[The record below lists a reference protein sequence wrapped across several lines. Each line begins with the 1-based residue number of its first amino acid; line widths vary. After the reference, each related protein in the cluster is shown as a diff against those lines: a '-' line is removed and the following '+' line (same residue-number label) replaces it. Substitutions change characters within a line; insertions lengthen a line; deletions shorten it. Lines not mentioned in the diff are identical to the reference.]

1 MLSPWF
7 DASSPWDGAGATSC
21 RQPPGAYVLLAP
33 PRAGSFHLCRL
44 LWNLGYGRP
53 SEYFNPNPLYR
64 QLLGRWSPP
73 RPPWRRLGQPDRH
86 RSGWPRRA
94 WLERL
99 VAERSC
105 CSSLSGRPFF
115 GLKLQAF
122 QLPGG
127 FGSLGPR
134 LQRDLVAAGCGS
146 TPRLLLLRRR
156 NWRRM
161 VASLHLAR
169 CTGAY
174 DLGLI
179 PTDQHHRL
187 EDLLNPAALAQ
198 AADLLRRH
206 LLWLRQAAAHDPALL
221 LVDHDDLL
229 VDQAAALGRLLAWL
243 DPEALQAP
251 ALELQAL
258 AQPIQRDPSPW
269 RQQRS
274 GWLERLEALLEQEI
288 RAGRIPLAREEALL
302 AWWTAPADR

>member
-7 DASSPWDGAGATSC
+7 DASSPWAAADPC
-21 RQPPGAYVLLAP
+21 RQPPTPYVLLAP

-53 SEYFNPNPLYR
+53 SEYLNPNPLYR
-64 QLLGRWSPP
+64 QLLGRWAPA

-86 RSGWPRRA
+86 RSGWPRRH

-105 CSSLSGRPFF
+105 CARLSGRPFF

-122 QLPGG
+122 QLPGS
-127 FGSLGPR
+127 FGQLWPR
-134 LQRDLVAAGCGS
+134 LQRQLGEAGCGA
-146 TPRLLLLRRR
+146 PVRLVLLRRR

-179 PTDQHHRL
+179 PTYQHHRL

-206 LLWLRQAAAHDPALL
+206 LLWLRQAAAHDPAPL

-258 AQPIQRDPSPW
+258 ARPIQPDPSPW

-274 GWLERLEALLEQEI
+274 ALLERLEALLEQEI
-288 RAGRIPLAREEALL
+288 RADRIGLAREEELL